1 MKQIEP
7 YAYLKK
13 ENKIYLLEFSLDK
26 GRYELIGKY
35 DNLFDGKDYA
45 VLADYNSSYFT
56 AVFVKQRKIYKA
68 IQGNF
73 VGFGN
78 GFIYFENEDKRLF
91 MLSENRNITEVAH
104 SCGIST
110 KMWENEYLIFKL
122 SDKMKVEMNKK

>member
-7 YAYLKK
+7 YAYFRK

-26 GRYELIGKY
+26 GRYDVVGVY
-35 DNLFDGKDYA
+35 DNLFDGKNYV
-45 VLADYNSSYFT
+45 VLTNNNNPFFA

-78 GFIYFENEDKRLF
+78 GFIYFEDEEKRLF
-91 MLSENRNITEVAH
+91 TLSANRNITEVAH
-104 SCGIST
+104 FCSFD
-110 KMWENEYLIFKL
+110 KWENEHLVFKL
-122 SDKMKVEMNKK
+122 LAKMKVEICNK